1 MGRTEEFA
9 DLRDDVDRVT
19 QRFERANAG
28 AYGVALAAVWG
39 GSTKLKSDCQSARS
53 TLETK
58 VINESAGFLDA
69 HWPAG
74 AVS

>member
-1 MGRTEEFA
+1 MDRTEEFA

-19 QRFERANAG
+19 QRFERANAA
-28 AYGVALAAVWG
+28 AYGVALAAIWG
-39 GSTKLKSDCQSARS
+39 GGTKLKSDCQSARN
-53 TLETK
+53 TLDMK
-58 VINESAGFLDA
+58 VINESAGFLDG